1 MDGRLTSVES
11 SLLELSRTQNQHTA
25 FIEHNTNCIASL
37 DERVTAEIVAIRSDN
52 DRAFTAMRAKIGRV
66 CDQSRTAAVALVA
79 DLDTCE
85 VRVSGIPLS
94 VDVTSSAVAER
105 IVSALGLDRLVPHI
119 LSVREWAP
127 RRRSPASA
135 PSASVAAPDPELRTM
150 VIRFSSA
157 NARETFLAATPK
169 FQRLSLHTIFG
180 ITDNGGP
187 THNTSPL
194 SLPGFNFYH
203 HDRLKRKGG
212 GVGLYVRSDFKV
224 STIFTSDQ
232 RYLNR
237 PEYAVYSIEHCSF
250 KLLLAVV
257 YRRPKA
263 SYPFTFF
270 DTISEILHQYKHVL
284 ILGDFNINMI
294 KRRNRHTRYIRNL
307 TKAYNLHL
315 VSNSPTHQVSY
326 TDGSLH
332 ISCLDLVFTND
343 PTSINNFNI
352 SETPF
357 AAGHHF
363 ISFKLSISLPVL
375 LPKTLLLRKQSHIDH
390 TSFNLDLQSE
400 LRNNF
405 EGADL
410 SLIGPYHPATTHGSL
425 SDVMHPD
432 LVQATITTSLLS
444 VLDAHAPLQSTVI
457 KPKAKPWFCAE
468 LRSLMRTR
476 DRAYRI
482 YSRRRTAEAL
492 AAYRY
497 HRRILKNRLD
507 SAKNGYI
514 SRELA
519 AASSPNKYWS
529 VLKRIGVTAQKS
541 PSPLTYFSSA
551 ALCQHYARVSSA
563 SPPLTIESIK
573 NAQNLPLSRT
583 TPTFSFE
590 HVTASDVI
598 AIMAKCSSSSTGP
611 DGVPLSVLKL
621 ASSTLAEHIAHLAN
635 SSFATGVFPSAWKL
649 SSVIALSKCPT
660 PQSPSDTRPIS
671 LLAELSKIIERF
683 AHAQLSTHLAQH
695 NLLDPQQHGF
705 RPGHSTQTALLD
717 FTEAVRVA
725 VDKRKVTILVSFDF
739 SKAFDTIDHG
749 VLITKLRR
757 IGCDAAA
764 VEWFA
769 SYLSDRKIAVRGD
782 DGTLSEPLPISSGVP
797 QGSVLGPLLFAIFIN
812 DLREALVSSKHI
824 IYADDT
830 AIFQHHFPSKIRE
843 LIANINTDAN
853 AVSSWAIENK
863 LNLNSAKTKAMI
875 LGSLAYVSGI
885 DSDAL
890 PVISV
895 NGTNIA
901 FSTSIKC
908 HLARYSLRFYRHALN
923 RDFRAKLAVAL
934 VLPHLDYVA
943 AVYNDVS
950 ATSDLRLQRLQNAC
964 VRFVFGTI
972 PAREHVTPYRLALGW
987 LSVKRRRQYLLVL
1000 LALNILRKGEP
1011 SALRDLFTLSSDRQI
1026 RHSLRQQAPLLHY
1039 KTPRTSSFHNS
1050 FFITA
1055 SRIINSLPFQIDLTN
1070 RSIDYRASLHHH
1082 LFCLDKAD
1090 WITRCHNEN
1099 IDPIPPPLI
1108 NELVLWP

>member
-1 MDGRLTSVES
+1 MDGRLTSIES
-11 SLLELSRTQNQHTA
+11 TLLELSRTQNQHTTS
-25 FIEHNTNCIASL
+25 IEHNTNYIASL
-37 DERVTAEIVAIRSDN
+37 DERVSAEIVAIRSDN
-52 DRAFTAMRAKIGRV
+52 DRAFTAMRAEIGRA
-66 CDQSRTAAVALVA
+66 CDQSRAAAVAPVA
-79 DLDTCE
+79 DHDTCE
-85 VRVSGIPLS
+85 VRASSIPLS
-94 VDVTSSAVAER
+94 VDVTSSAMAER

-135 PSASVAAPDPELRTM
+135 PSAGVAAPDPELRTM

-169 FQRLSLHTIFG
+169 FQRLSMHTIFG
-180 ITDNGGP
+180 IADNGDVSCLRANVILPPDRHRLYRRLSTNFSLLEHSVYNQNFYIIAVTETFLKP

-237 PEYAVYSIEHCSF
+237 PEYAMYSIEHCSF

-257 YRRPKA
+257 YRHPKA
-263 SYPFTFF
+263 AYPFTFF
-270 DTISEILHQYKHVL
+270 DTISEILHQYKNVL
-284 ILGDFNINMI
+284 ILGDFNISMI
-294 KRRNRHTRYIRNL
+294 KSRNRHTRYIRNL
-307 TKAYNLHL
+307 TKTYNLHL

-326 TDGSLH
+326 IDGSLH

-352 SETPF
+352 FETPF

-363 ISFKLSISLPVL
+363 ISFKLSVSLPVL
-375 LPKTLLLRKQSHIDH
+375 LPKTLLLRKLSHIDH

-410 SLIGPYHPATTHGSL
+410 SFIGTNHSASNHGSL
-425 SDVMHPD
+425 SDIMHPD

-457 KPKAKPWFCAE
+457 KPKAKPCW
-468 LRSLMRTR
+468 LLPT
-476 DRAYRI
+476 
-482 YSRRRTAEAL
+482 
-492 AAYRY
+492 
-497 HRRILKNRLD
+497 
-507 SAKNGYI
+507 
-514 SRELA
+514 
-519 AASSPNKYWS
+519 SPNKYWS

-551 ALCQHYARVSSA
+551 VLCQHYARVSSA

-573 NAQNLPLSRT
+573 HAQNIPLPHT

-598 AIMAKCSSSSTGP
+598 ATMAKYSSSSTRP
-611 DGVPLSVLKL
+611 DGLPLSVLKI
-621 ASSTLAEHIAHLAN
+621 ASSTQAEHITHLAN

-660 PQSPSDTRPIS
+660 PQSPFDTRPIS
-671 LLAELSKIIERF
+671 LLAELSKITERL

-717 FTEAVRVA
+717 VTEAVRVS

-739 SKAFDTIDHG
+739 SKASDTIDHG
-749 VLITKLRR
+749 VLISKLRR

-769 SYLSDRKIAVRGD
+769 SYLSDSMIAVRGD
-782 DGTLSEPLPISSGVP
+782 DGTLSEPLPISS
-797 QGSVLGPLLFAIFIN
+797 
-812 DLREALVSSKHI
+812 ALVSSKHI

-843 LIANINTDAN
+843 LIANINSDAN

-875 LGSLAYVSGI
+875 LGSLAYVSAI
-885 DSDAL
+885 DPTAL
-890 PVISV
+890 SVISV

-901 FSTSIKC
+901 FSTRIKC
-908 HLARYSLRFYRHALN
+908 LGITICPTLTWTKHISTLRSRCHFALYSLRFYRHALN
-923 RDFRAKLAVAL
+923 RDFRAKLAAAL
-934 VLPHLDYVA
+934 VLPHLDFAA

-972 PAREHVTPYRLALGW
+972 PAHQHVTPYRLALG
-987 LSVKRRRQYLLVL
+987 
-1000 LALNILRKGEP
+1000 
-1011 SALRDLFTLSSDRQI
+1011 
-1026 RHSLRQQAPLLHY
+1026 
-1039 KTPRTSSFHNS
+1039 
-1050 FFITA
+1050 
-1055 SRIINSLPFQIDLTN
+1055 
-1070 RSIDYRASLHHH
+1070 
-1082 LFCLDKAD
+1082 
-1090 WITRCHNEN
+1090 
-1099 IDPIPPPLI
+1099 
-1108 NELVLWP
+1108 